1 MVEGTLSSY
10 YFTQHSQYCTHL
22 DYSLNTYLVM
32 IIINNYG
39 DMKLLFVEQARSLVC
54 VGAGHVSEECHRSDL
69 HMIFISTIHHLLNE
83 FTSLFCL
90 LVRCTGHCSIY
101 RCSAHNSKPVSDCD
115 VPATSWPV
123 VQWTGPCCCGT
134 WTQARLSPTSQTL
147 ETRSKP

>member
-1 MVEGTLSSY
+1 MVEETLSSY

-54 VGAGHVSEECHRSDL
+54 VGAGHVSGECHRSDL
-69 HMIFISTIHHLLNE
+69 HRNFISTIHHLLNE

-90 LVRCTGHCSIY
+90 LVLCTGHCSIY

-123 VQWTGPCCCGT
+123 VQ
-134 WTQARLSPTSQTL
+134 
-147 ETRSKP
+147 